1 MNDGRRTGS
10 SVSRRRTW
18 GLLALVLISA
28 ILGVS
33 RCKADRATSED
44 CEKMLDRIVELELS
58 ERGFRDPVL
67 LAQKQQDLRRLLEP
81 ELRQCQGKRL
91 KPATI
96 ECIAQATSTEQISH
110 RCLH

>member
-1 MNDGRRTGS
+1 MNDARRTGS
-10 SVSRRRTW
+10 RAPRRKTW
-18 GLLALVLISA
+18 GLLALVLISS
-28 ILGVS
+28 IFGVS
-33 RCKADRATSED
+33 RCKADRTTSED

-91 KPATI
+91 KPDALD
-96 ECIAQATSTEQISH
+96 CIAAATSTEQISH
-110 RCLH
+110 HCLH